1 MTLPPHLDDLFR
13 HMAWA
18 DAVVWRAVLSAADH
32 DDRTYKLLFHLHQV
46 QWAFLSVWRGE
57 ERAGFKDFDAH
68 PDLPSLAAWARE
80 YHRQLPEHLAGI
92 REEEL
97 NEVREVTWRRWV
109 EKTIGR
115 QPAATTLAETMM
127 QVTQHSTYHRGQ
139 VNMRLRERGIEPPLT
154 DFIAWVWLGKPA
166 TNWPI

>member
-1 MTLPPHLDDLFR
+1 MPLPQYLDDLFR

-18 DAVVWRAVLSAADH
+18 DAVVWRAVLPAGH

-57 ERAGFKDFDAH
+57 PAPGFKAFDAY
-68 PDLPSLAAWARE
+68 PDLPALAAWARDF
-80 YHRQLPEHLAGI
+80 HHTVPEHLANV
-92 REEEL
+92 REEDL

-109 EKTIGR
+109 EKAIGR
-115 QPAATTLAETMM
+115 PAAPTTLGETML
-127 QVTQHSTYHRGQ
+127 QVSQHSTYHRGQ
-139 VNMRLRERGIEPPLT
+139 VNMRLRERDVEPPLT
-154 DFIAWVWLGKPA
+154 DFIAWVWMGKPG